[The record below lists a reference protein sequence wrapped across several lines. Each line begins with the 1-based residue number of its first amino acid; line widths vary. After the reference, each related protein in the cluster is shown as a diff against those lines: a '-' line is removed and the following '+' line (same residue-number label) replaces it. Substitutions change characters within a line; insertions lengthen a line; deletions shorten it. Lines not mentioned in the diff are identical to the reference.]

1 MIDIGM
7 GEWIK
12 DYDGYLLMKF
22 TGKYRYQQRFLDG
35 KLFFNTSDFF
45 ARCDD
50 AGRSDFNEGNYLVV
64 NEIEGS
70 MSSIRYEIVNGQVV
84 LVERDFTNNPLEYK
98 PSNVFSFSPAE
109 NRNRK
114 VISFSTAYVNL
125 EKNIVSAFADNMSEE
140 FGEYG
145 ILILDRQE
153 FFRRISKAIKKLSN
167 VKMAQMG
174 FVEYHD
180 IKPGVNQWH
189 PFKKDKSKFE
199 YQNEFRITFVN
210 DNDSPFVL
218 DLGRTLR
225 DIAVLIQ
232 AKDIDNIY
240 FKEGNLLY
248 PIYKK
253 YPLRRLLYKI
263 TELFVK

>member
-7 GEWIK
+7 GNWAK
-12 DYDGYLLMKF
+12 DYDGYILMKF

-35 KLFFNTSDFF
+35 KLFLNTSDFF

-64 NEIEGS
+64 NEAEGS
-70 MSSIRYEIVNGQVV
+70 TSSLRYEIINGQVV
-84 LVERDFTNNPLEYK
+84 LIEEDFTNNPLEYK
-98 PSNVFSFSPAE
+98 KSNVFSFSPAE

-114 VISFSTAYVNL
+114 VISFYTVYVNF
-125 EKNIVSAFADNMSEE
+125 EKKLISPLADNMSNE

-153 FFRRISKAIKKLSN
+153 FFRRVSEAIKQSSN
-167 VKMAQMG
+167 IKMPQMG

-180 IKPGVNQWH
+180 IKPGVNHWH

-210 DNDSPFVL
+210 DNDKPFVL
-218 DLGRTLR
+218 DLGQTLR
-225 DIAVLIQ
+225 DIAVPIQ
-232 AKDIDNIY
+232 AKDINEIY

-248 PIYKK
+248 PLYKK
-253 YPLRRLLYKI
+253 YLLRRLIYKI
-263 TELFVK
+263 TEPFVK